1 MDGWIKL
8 HRKVFE
14 NPVVCKDSD
23 YFIVWVY
30 LLSNA
35 ASRRVKVLFG
45 KRKITLEAG
54 RPACS
59 GSKIARKL
67 NINREKVRRIFA
79 FFAKEGQIVQQI
91 EPYGKVITI
100 CSWSDYQFCVQPFAE
115 EELLGKS
122 IDNQGKNWE
131 NGKTVCNDSCKQVCK
146 LHASF
151 VQPLSFETSI
161 LPSVESGS
169 EDVRVPLEVVPYAW
183 SWVKMREETGRPLD
197 RSSFLPMYQDLKKI
211 APTAEEQIEKFEEW
225 TKNKD
230 IGREILSF

>member
-23 YFIVWVY
+23 CFIVWVC

-91 EPYGKVITI
+91 EPYGQVIII
-100 CSWSDYQFCVQPFAE
+100 CSWSDYQFCVQPFAEE

-131 NGKTVCNDSCKQVCK
+131 NGKTVCNDLCSDSCKQVCK
-146 LHASF
+146 LCAA
-151 VQPLSFETSI
+151 
-161 LPSVESGS
+161 
-169 EDVRVPLEVVPYAW
+169 LE
-183 SWVKMREETGRPLD
+183 L
-197 RSSFLPMYQDLKKI
+197 
-211 APTAEEQIEKFEEW
+211 
-225 TKNKD
+225 
-230 IGREILSF
+230 